1 MLKDGLGNSLLW
13 LEMGLGVKTWRVL
26 LLFVVAVV
34 PLSIVGSGTEFEVS
48 SLLIS
53 SQRHYRVEVAF
64 PVLLFD
70 APVGIYNAKDGSNRL
85 FVVEQAGLVWAFN
98 NSRDVFFAE
107 LFLNISDRVLFGGEQ
122 GLLGL
127 AFHPSFRDNGFFYVD
142 YVADNPRRTVVARFS
157 VAAGNPD
164 EADINSE
171 KILLEV
177 EQPFANHKGGQIAFG
192 LDGYLYVALGDG
204 GSGGDPLGN
213 GQNRSSLL
221 GKILRIDVDS
231 TSDGRNYSIP
241 VDNPFVGNMQGFREE
256 IFAYGFRN
264 PWRFSF
270 DSGRLWVGD
279 VGQDRMEEVDIVEK
293 GKNYGWNVMEGSL
306 CFNPSVGCNQTGLEL
321 PVWEYGHDLGIAVTG
336 GFVYRG
342 SRLAELVGAYIYG
355 DYGSGRIWALRY
367 NGGSTNEMVVDTDL
381 LIPSF
386 GVDEAGELYVCAF
399 DGRIYQ
405 LVAVDDVH
413 LYGSSVSGWGFAQDN
428 MATPGPTITV
438 VREDT
443 VNLSLTGVDTAVHR
457 FFVDYDGDGNPS
469 AGEPA
474 SPNFQSGTVSYEFTA
489 GVAGSFTYYCQFH
502 RSRMFGTF
510 IVKEGTLITDVNGD
524 GKVDILDI
532 FIVANAFNSK
542 PGDTAY
548 NPQVDLDQNG
558 MVNILDIFKVA
569 KDFGKAA

>member
-1 MLKDGLGNSLLW
+1 MRV
-13 LEMGLGVKTWRVL
+13 EAKTFRVL
-26 LLFVVAVV
+26 LLLVAVATS
-34 PLSIVGSGTEFEVS
+34 LFIVGSEMRLEAF

-53 SQRHYRVEVAF
+53 SQRQYRVEVAF

-70 APVGIYNAKDGSNRL
+70 APVGIYNAGDGSNRL
-85 FVVEQAGLVWAFN
+85 FVVEQAGLIWVFN

-127 AFHPSFRDNGFFYVD
+127 AFHPHFRNNGYFYVD
-142 YVADNPRRTVVARFS
+142 YVADSPRRTVIARFS
-157 VAAGNPD
+157 VAAGNPN
-164 EADINSE
+164 EADMNSE
-171 KILLEV
+171 VVLLEV
-177 EQPFANHKGGQIAFG
+177 EQPFSNHKGGQIAFG
-192 LDGYLYVALGDG
+192 PDGYLYVALGDG

-213 GQNRSSLL
+213 GQNRSTLL

-231 TSDGRNYSIP
+231 TSDGLNYGIP
-241 VDNPFVGNMQGFREE
+241 VDNPFVGNVQGFREE

-270 DSGRLWVGD
+270 DFKTGRLWVGD

-306 CFNPSVGCNQTGLEL
+306 CFSPSSGCNRIGLEL

-342 SRLAELVGAYIYG
+342 SRLAELVGAYVYG

-367 NGGSTNEMVVDTDL
+367 GGSSTNEMVIDTDL

-405 LVAVDDVH
+405 LTAVDDIH
-413 LYGSSVSGWGFAQDN
+413 LFGSSVSGWGLAQN
-428 MATPGPTITV
+428 NITRPGPTITV
-438 VREDT
+438 VKGDT
-443 VNLSLTGVDTAVHR
+443 VNLTLTGVDGVVHR
-457 FFVDYDGDGNPS
+457 FFVDYDGDGNPG

-474 SPNFQSGTVSYEFTA
+474 SPNFQTATVNYQFTA
-489 GVAGSFTYYCQFH
+489 DVAGSYTYYCQFH
-502 RSRMFGTF
+502 KSVMFGTF
-510 IVKEGTLITDVNGD
+510 NVEKGALATDVNDD

-532 FIVANAFNSK
+532 FIVARAFNSK
-542 PGDTAY
+542 LGDSNYSVQA
-548 NPQVDLDQNG
+548 DLDRNG
-558 MVNILDIFKVA
+558 VVNILDIFKVA
-569 KDFGKAA
+569 KDFGKTA